1 MSRMV
6 LDQSNSTTEGGVLR
20 GKEDSTILVQEPLQM
35 GANGGSQRFGR
46 YWWLHWQKWCQHAIT
61 CTLHLHQ
68 GGENEQALKIQEAD
82 YSSGGDL
89 RGKEEHHLVL
99 MLAPGEK
106 RLEVD
111 HSSGAATSL
120 WCIKLTTCH
129 PLPPNQCLHHRF
141 HQISLYQSNAVYCN
155 YKLCIFIFTFL
166 LFINPS
172 LSFRWIDPDF
182 KV

>member
-1 MSRMV
+1 MRQRIHFGASA
-6 LDQSNSTTEGGVLR
+6 
-20 GKEDSTILVQEPLQM
+20 KLQM
-35 GANGGSQRFGR
+35 VQMVADNMLAGIDGYTGTNG
-46 YWWLHWQKWCQHAIT
+46 AIT

-68 GGENEQALKIQEAD
+68 EGENEQAPKIQEAD

-120 WCIKLTTCH
+120 RCIKLTTCH

-172 LSFRWIDPDF
+172 LSFR
-182 KV
+182 